1 MRFNLKKTL
10 AFVAAGLMLPLFAQ
24 AQSIRISGTV
34 TDGSGEAVPGAAV
47 MVVNSTNGAVTGADG
62 TYSLQ
67 AGSSAILEVSCMG
80 YTTVRVPVQGR
91 SRIDIVLEEDA
102 EQLEA
107 TVVVGYGTARR
118 TDVTG
123 SIASV
128 TGESLR
134 EIPANDI
141 TYALQG
147 RIAGVEFAQSSSRPG
162 ESMRIRIRGERSL
175 NASNDPLIVLDGIPF
190 SGSLSDISTNDIKSI
205 DVLKDAASTAI
216 YGSRG
221 ANGVIMITTHK
232 GVKGQEPRVSF
243 NSYVSLKQ
251 AIKYPLMRTEK
262 YLQMREM
269 AGKYQNSLDEDPNVD
284 TDWQDLFY
292 RTGYTQNY
300 EVSVSGG
307 NQKGSY
313 SFGTS
318 YYDDQAV
325 VPTQN
330 YDRIGLR
337 AAIDQQI
344 GNWVKVGF
352 STNTNYN
359 KNRGTQ
365 TDIYNV
371 LSKTPMINP
380 YDEAGN
386 LRAIVKMPM
395 DNQYIATRER
405 IEEWTAAGKYVGER
419 KALAT
424 YNTGLP
430 GQRVRFLHRQR
441 HRHRHAY
448 LAERRF
454 LVAQQDR
461 QLEHPEPPDL

>member
-1 MRFNLKKTL
+1 
-10 AFVAAGLMLPLFAQ
+10 
-24 AQSIRISGTV
+24 
-34 TDGSGEAVPGAAV
+34 
-47 MVVNSTNGAVTGADG
+47 
-62 TYSLQ
+62 
-67 AGSSAILEVSCMG
+67 MG

-262 YLQMREM
+262 
-269 AGKYQNSLDEDPNVD
+269 
-284 TDWQDLFY
+284 
-292 RTGYTQNY
+292 
-300 EVSVSGG
+300 
-307 NQKGSY
+307 
-313 SFGTS
+313 
-318 YYDDQAV
+318 
-325 VPTQN
+325 
-330 YDRIGLR
+330 
-337 AAIDQQI
+337 
-344 GNWVKVGF
+344 
-352 STNTNYN
+352 
-359 KNRGTQ
+359 
-365 TDIYNV
+365 
-371 LSKTPMINP
+371 
-380 YDEAGN
+380 
-386 LRAIVKMPM
+386 
-395 DNQYIATRER
+395 
-405 IEEWTAAGKYVGER
+405 
-419 KALAT
+419 
-424 YNTGLP
+424 
-430 GQRVRFLHRQR
+430 
-441 HRHRHAY
+441 
-448 LAERRF
+448 
-454 LVAQQDR
+454 
-461 QLEHPEPPDL
+461 

>member
-10 AFVAAGLMLPLFAQ
+10 AFVAAGLMLPLFAL
-24 AQSIRISGTV
+24 AQSVRVSGTV
-34 TDGSGEAVPGAAV
+34 TDQSGAPVPGAAV
-47 MVVNSTNGAVTGADG
+47 MVVDSSNGAVTGVDG

-80 YTTVRVPVQGR
+80 YTTIRVPVQGR

-118 TDVTG
+118 QDVTG
-123 SIASV
+123 SIATV

-395 DNQYIATRER
+395 DNQYVATRGR
-405 IEEWTAAGKYVGER
+405 IEEWTAAGKYIGER

-424 YNTGLP
+424 YNI
-430 GQRVRFLHRQR
+430 RFLHRQR

-454 LVAQQDR
+454 LVAQQDG